1 MNKVLSRAQQSRY
14 GRQLLLPQF
23 GFDGQETLS
32 TSTVLIVGLGGLGCA
47 AAQYLVASGIGRLLL
62 ADFDSVELSNLQR
75 QVLHGD
81 ADLGKN
87 KAESAAQALAT
98 INPHVELVPLIERIE
113 VERVEVASDGR
124 GIAKVGI
131 TQVDISKVDVVVDC
145 SDNLATRELLNE
157 VCYQHQTPL
166 VSGAAIR
173 MEGQVSVF
181 PMTPGAP
188 CYQCLSRHFGEQ
200 ELSCVEA
207 GVLAPLVGIIGS
219 MQALETIKVLS
230 GVGKTLAG
238 RILLFDGAYGEWQ
251 SFELP
256 VWSDCPV
263 CQSVC

>member
-1 MNKVLSRAQQSRY
+1 MNKVLSRVQQSRY
-14 GRQLLLPQF
+14 ERQLLLPQF

-32 TSTVLIVGLGGLGCA
+32 TSTALIVGLGGLGCA
-47 AAQYLVASGIGRLLL
+47 AAQYLAASGIGRLLL
-62 ADFDSVELSNLQR
+62 ADFDNVELSNLQR

-87 KAESAAQALAT
+87 KAESAAQALAA
-98 INPHVELVPLIERIE
+98 INPHVELVPMIERLE
-113 VERVEVASDGR
+113 VEKIEAVNASS
-124 GIAKVGI
+124 GIAQFDI

-157 VCYQHQTPL
+157 VCYQNQTPL

-173 MEGQVSVF
+173 MEGQVAVF

-219 MQALETIKVLS
+219 MQALETIKVLT
-230 GVGKTLAG
+230 GVGETLAG
-238 RILLFDGAYGEWQ
+238 RLLLFDGAYGEWQ
-251 SFELP
+251 RFELP
-256 VWSDCPV
+256 VWPDCPV
-263 CQSVC
+263 CQNAS

>member
-32 TSTVLIVGLGGLGCA
+32 TSTALIVGLGGLGCA
-47 AAQYLVASGIGRLLL
+47 AAQYLAASGVGRLLL

-87 KAESAAQALAT
+87 KAESAAQALAA
-98 INPHVELVPLIERIE
+98 INPHVELVPVIEKIE
-113 VERVEVASDGR
+113 AVSASS
-124 GIAKVGI
+124 GIAQFDI
-131 TQVDISKVDVVVDC
+131 TQVDISQVDVVVDC

-263 CQSVC
+263 CQSVN